1 MLRKYIPSYFQ
12 TQKKKTS
19 ANNLLNDIRLNLV
32 AHPKR
37 DQSPRSAQH
46 TQVFY
51 NHLELYGRA
60 KGQLKR
66 PICQGS
72 KVNSLLVYK

>member
-19 ANNLLNDIRLNLV
+19 ANNLVNDIRLNLV

-46 TQVFY
+46 STHRYFIIISSY
-51 NHLELYGRA
+51 MDEL
-60 KGQLKR
+60 
-66 PICQGS
+66 
-72 KVNSLLVYK
+72 KVS